1 LHGAGFAEDLFGK
14 AVLGE
19 RNMDERFLPCT
30 VANPRGTR
38 SQAGLIGGGSLPFP
52 SELASRAIP
61 APPNF
66 AGYYATSDY
75 NAAMFL
81 AHELASPELEMSPS
95 EAQESL
101 QLLRSLI
108 RNLSSAKDVSVEA
121 LQELQKTAA
130 AIPEIGSLLF
140 SPANLPG
147 TLVSA
152 GTSVAAFSKSKS
164 VVDLL
169 DLSAADKKKLIK
181 WANSRGTAN
190 SISAKKAFKG
200 RIKLIRVA
208 GQLHFEVPI
217 TAQAQSYKVLGRVG
231 GQVANLPAYGTKT
244 ALSKRAMLHAGG
256 AAGGLKFMTG
266 NTVGVALAIG
276 PQAYLD
282 YTSSTSMEEFY
293 RESAYSQPT
302 NVAAFASGV
311 LVSFF
316 MGSSLVAA
324 PLVIVLLVGWG
335 AGLAVQYYMGK
346 SGADKK
352 IGGSI
357 NKLIDHAF

>member
-1 LHGAGFAEDLFGK
+1 
-14 AVLGE
+14 
-19 RNMDERFLPCT
+19 MDERFLPCT
-30 VANPRGTR
+30 VANPRGSR
-38 SQAGLIGGGSLPFP
+38 QQAGLMGRGNLPFP
-52 SELASRAIP
+52 SEIASRAFP

-66 AGYYATSDY
+66 AGYYATNDY

-81 AHELASPELEMSPS
+81 AHELASPDSDMSPT

-108 RNLSSAKDVSVEA
+108 RSLSSAPDVSVEA
-121 LQELQKTAA
+121 LKELQKTAE
-130 AIPEIGSLLF
+130 AIPEIGPLMF

-152 GTSVAAFSKSKS
+152 GTSVAAFSRSKS
-164 VVDLL
+164 VIDLL

-190 SISAKKAFKG
+190 STSAKKAFKG

-217 TAQAQSYKVLGRVG
+217 TAQAQSYKVLGAVG
-231 GQVANLPAYGTKT
+231 QKVAHVPAYGTKN
-244 ALSKRAMLHAGG
+244 ALNKRATLHAEG
-256 AAGGLKFMTG
+256 ATGGLKFMTG

-282 YTSSTSMEEFY
+282 YSSSTSMGEFY
-293 RESAYSQPT
+293 KKSVYTQPT
-302 NVAAFASGV
+302 NLAAFAGGV

-324 PLVIVLLVGWG
+324 PLVIVVLAGWG
-335 AGLAVQYYMGK
+335 AGMAVQYYMGK
-346 SGADKK
+346 SGTDKK
-352 IGGSI
+352 AGNFIE
-357 NKLIDHAF
+357 KLIDNAF

>member
-1 LHGAGFAEDLFGK
+1 
-14 AVLGE
+14 
-19 RNMDERFLPCT
+19 MDGRFLPCT

-38 SQAGLIGGGSLPFP
+38 QQAGLIAGGQLSFP
-52 SELASRAIP
+52 SEIASRSFP
-61 APPNF
+61 APQNF

-81 AHELASPELEMSPS
+81 AHELASPELDMSPS

-108 RNLSSAKDVSVEA
+108 RNLGAAANVSVEA
-121 LQELQKTAA
+121 LKQLQKTVQS
-130 AIPEIGSLLF
+130 IPEIGDLMF

-152 GTSVAAFSKSKS
+152 GTSAVAFSKSKS

-181 WANSRGTAN
+181 WANSRGAAN
-190 SISAKKAFKG
+190 STSARRAFKG

-217 TAQAQSYKVLGRVG
+217 TAQAQSYKVLGQVG
-231 GQVANLPAYGTKT
+231 GQVAHLPAYGTKG
-244 ALSKRAMLHAGG
+244 ALNQRAMLHADG
-256 AAGGLKFMTG
+256 ATGGLKFMTG
-266 NTVGVALAIG
+266 NTMGVALAIG

-282 YTSSTSMEEFY
+282 YSSSTTMGEFY
-293 RESAYSQPT
+293 RASAYSQPT
-302 NVAAFASGV
+302 NVAAFAGGV
-311 LVSFF
+311 VGGAVVSVISV
-316 MGSSLVAA
+316 GLGLGAA
-324 PLVIVLLVGWG
+324 PLVLIVIAGWL
-335 AGLAVQYYMGK
+335 AGTGVQALMVKTGT
-346 SGADKK
+346 D
-352 IGGSI
+352 
-357 NKLIDHAF
+357 KLIGNHLTR

>member
-1 LHGAGFAEDLFGK
+1 
-14 AVLGE
+14 
-19 RNMDERFLPCT
+19 MDERFLPCT

-38 SQAGLIGGGSLPFP
+38 QQAGLIAGGNLSFP
-52 SELASRAIP
+52 SEIASRSFP
-61 APPNF
+61 MPQNF

-81 AHELASPELEMSPS
+81 AHELASPELDMSPS

-108 RNLSSAKDVSVEA
+108 RNLGTAANVSVEA
-121 LQELQKTAA
+121 LKELQKAA
-130 AIPEIGSLLF
+130 QSIPEIGDLMF

-181 WANSRGTAN
+181 WANSRGTA
-190 SISAKKAFKG
+190 SSTSAKKAFKG

-217 TAQAQSYKVLGRVG
+217 TAQAQSYKVLSQVG
-231 GQVANLPAYGTKT
+231 AQVAHLPAYGTKG
-244 ALSKRAMLHAGG
+244 ALNQRAMLHAGG
-256 AAGGLKFMTG
+256 ATGGLKFMTG

-282 YTSSTSMEEFY
+282 YSSSTTMDEFY
-293 RESAYSQPT
+293 KKSAYSQPT
-302 NVAAFASGV
+302 NIAAFAGGV
-311 LVSFF
+311 IVTIALTSA
-316 MGSSLVAA
+316 SA
-324 PLVIVLLVGWG
+324 PLVVVLMLGW
-335 AGLAVQYYMGK
+335 AGGMVVQSVMSK
-346 SGADKK
+346 SGADKQ
-352 IGGSI
+352 IGDFLT
-357 NKLIDHAF
+357 K

>member
-1 LHGAGFAEDLFGK
+1 
-14 AVLGE
+14 
-19 RNMDERFLPCT
+19 MDERFLPCT

-38 SQAGLIGGGSLPFP
+38 QQAGLIGGGNLSFP
-52 SELASRAIP
+52 SEIASRSFP
-61 APPNF
+61 APQNF

-81 AHELASPELEMSPS
+81 AHELASPELDMSPS

-108 RNLSSAKDVSVEA
+108 RNLSSAKDVSLEA
-121 LQELQKTAA
+121 LKELQKTAE
-130 AIPEIGSLLF
+130 AIPEVGSLLF

-190 SISAKKAFKG
+190 STSAKKAFKG

-231 GQVANLPAYGTKT
+231 GQVAHLPAYGTRG
-244 ALSKRAMLHAGG
+244 ALNQRAMLHAGG
-256 AAGGLKFMTG
+256 ATGSLKFMTG
-266 NTVGVALAIG
+266 NTVGAVLAVG

-282 YTSSTSMEEFY
+282 YTSSASMNEFY
-293 RESAYSQPT
+293 RKSAYSQPT
-302 NVAAFASGV
+302 NVAAFGGGV
-311 LVSFF
+311 AAGYVVGAISI
-316 MGSSLVAA
+316 GVGAGVA
-324 PLVIVLLVGWG
+324 PLVLIVVIGWL
-335 AGLAVQYYMGK
+335 AGTAVQHLMG
-346 SGADKK
+346 STGVDKAVGDYLTK
-352 IGGSI
+352 
-357 NKLIDHAF
+357 

>member
-1 LHGAGFAEDLFGK
+1 
-14 AVLGE
+14 
-19 RNMDERFLPCT
+19 M
-30 VANPRGTR
+30 R

-66 AGYYATSDY
+66 AGYYATNDY

-81 AHELASPELEMSPS
+81 AHELASPDLDMSPS

-108 RNLSSAKDVSVEA
+108 RNLSAAKNITVEM
-121 LQELQKTAA
+121 LKELQKTAE
-130 AIPEIGSLLF
+130 AIPEVGPLMF

-152 GTSVAAFSKSKS
+152 GSTVAALAKSKS
-164 VVDLL
+164 TVDLL
-169 DLSAADKKKLIK
+169 DLSAADKKKLLK

-190 SISAKKAFKG
+190 STSAKKTFRG

-217 TAQAQSYKVLGRVG
+217 TAQAQSYKVLGQVG
-231 GQVANLPAYGTKT
+231 QQVAHIPAYGTKAALSRT
-244 ALSKRAMLHAGG
+244 ALLHSGG

-266 NTVGVALAIG
+266 NTVGFALAVG
-276 PQAYLD
+276 PQAYFD
-282 YTSSTSMEEFY
+282 YTSSASMDEFY
-293 RESAYSQPT
+293 RKSAYSQPT
-302 NVAAFASGV
+302 NVASFTAGAI
-311 LVSFF
+311 VSIAL
-316 MGSSLVAA
+316 GSLVGA

-335 AGLAVQYYMGK
+335 FGVATQAYMSETGT
-346 SGADKK
+346 DKK
-352 IGGSI
+352 IGDYLT
-357 NKLIDHAF
+357 K

>member
-1 LHGAGFAEDLFGK
+1 
-14 AVLGE
+14 
-19 RNMDERFLPCT
+19 MDERFLPCT

-38 SQAGLIGGGSLPFP
+38 QQAGLIGGGNLSFP
-52 SELASRAIP
+52 SEIASRSFP
-61 APPNF
+61 APQDF

-81 AHELASPELEMSPS
+81 AHELASPELDMSPS

-101 QLLRSLI
+101 QLLHSLI
-108 RNLSSAKDVSVEA
+108 RNLSSAKDVSLEA
-121 LQELQKTAA
+121 LKELQTTAA
-130 AIPEIGSLLF
+130 AIPEVGSLLF

-190 SISAKKAFKG
+190 STSAKKAFKG

-231 GQVANLPAYGTKT
+231 GQVAHLPAHGTKG
-244 ALSKRAMLHAGG
+244 ALNQRAMLHEKG
-256 AAGGLKFMTG
+256 ATGGLKFMTG
-266 NTVGVALAIG
+266 NVVGFALAVG

-282 YTSSTSMEEFY
+282 YTDSKSMQEFY
-293 RESAYSQPT
+293 NKSAYSQPT
-302 NVAAFASGV
+302 NVAAFAAGSAATMI
-311 LVSFF
+311 LSFYL
-316 MGSSLVAA
+316 GAAALGAA
-324 PLVIVLLVGWG
+324 PLVLIIMVGWG
-335 AGLAVQYYMGK
+335 AGLAMQAIMNGT
-346 SGADKK
+346 GADKK
-352 IGGSI
+352 LGNII
-357 NKLIDHAF
+357 TK

>member
-1 LHGAGFAEDLFGK
+1 
-14 AVLGE
+14 
-19 RNMDERFLPCT
+19 MDERFLPCT

-38 SQAGLIGGGSLPFP
+38 QQAGLIAGGNFSFP
-52 SELASRAIP
+52 SEIASRSFP
-61 APPNF
+61 TPQNF

-81 AHELASPELEMSPS
+81 AHELASPELDMSPS

-108 RNLSSAKDVSVEA
+108 RNLGTAANVSVEA
-121 LQELQKTAA
+121 LKELQKAA
-130 AIPEIGSLLF
+130 QSIPEIGDLMF

-181 WANSRGTAN
+181 WANSRGTA
-190 SISAKKAFKG
+190 SSTSAKKAFKG

-217 TAQAQSYKVLGRVG
+217 TAQAQSYKVLGKVG
-231 GQVANLPAYGTKT
+231 QQVAHVPAYGTKT
-244 ALSKRAMLHAGG
+244 ALNKRAMLHAEG
-256 AAGGLKFMTG
+256 AVGGLKFMTG

-282 YTSSTSMEEFY
+282 YSSSTTMDEFY
-293 RESAYSQPT
+293 RKSAYSQPT
-302 NVAAFASGV
+302 NVAAFAAGV
-311 LVSFF
+311 VGGGLVTIAY
-316 MGSSLVAA
+316 GVAAVGAA
-324 PLVIVLLVGWG
+324 PLVLILAVGWG
-335 AGLAVQYYMGK
+335 FGLVAQKGMSYTGVDQ
-346 SGADKK
+346 K
-352 IGGSI
+352 IGDYLT
-357 NKLIDHAF
+357 K

>member
-1 LHGAGFAEDLFGK
+1 
-14 AVLGE
+14 
-19 RNMDERFLPCT
+19 MDERFLPCT

-38 SQAGLIGGGSLPFP
+38 QQAGLIAGGNFSFP
-52 SELASRAIP
+52 SEIASRSFP
-61 APPNF
+61 TPQNF

-81 AHELASPELEMSPS
+81 AHELASPELDMSPS

-108 RNLSSAKDVSVEA
+108 RNLGTAANVSVEA
-121 LQELQKTAA
+121 LKELQKAA
-130 AIPEIGSLLF
+130 QSIPEIGDLMF

-181 WANSRGTAN
+181 WANSRGTA
-190 SISAKKAFKG
+190 SSTSAKKAFKG

-217 TAQAQSYKVLGRVG
+217 TAQAQSYKVLGQVG
-231 GQVANLPAYGTKT
+231 GQVAHLPAYGTKG
-244 ALSKRAMLHAGG
+244 ALNQRAMLHAEG
-256 AAGGLKFMTG
+256 ATRGLKFMTG
-266 NTVGVALAIG
+266 NTVGIALAVG
-276 PQAYLD
+276 PQAYFD
-282 YTSSTSMEEFY
+282 YTSSASMDEFY
-293 RESAYSQPT
+293 RKSVYSQPT
-302 NVAAFASGV
+302 NIASFTAGAAVSIV
-311 LVSFF
+311 L
-316 MGSSLVAA
+316 GSLVGA
-324 PLVIVLLVGWG
+324 PLVVVLLVGWG
-335 AGLAVQYYMGK
+335 FGVGVQAYMSETGT
-346 SGADKK
+346 GKK
-352 IGGSI
+352 IGDYWT
-357 NKLIDHAF
+357 K

>member
-1 LHGAGFAEDLFGK
+1 
-14 AVLGE
+14 
-19 RNMDERFLPCT
+19 MDERFLPCT

-38 SQAGLIGGGSLPFP
+38 QQAGLISGGNLSFP
-52 SELASRAIP
+52 SEIASRSFP
-61 APPNF
+61 APQNF

-81 AHELASPELEMSPS
+81 AHELASPELDMSPS

-108 RNLSSAKDVSVEA
+108 RSLTSAKDISVKA
-121 LQELQKTAA
+121 LKELQKTAE
-130 AIPEIGSLLF
+130 AIPEIGPLMF

-152 GTSVAAFSKSKS
+152 GTSIAALTKSKS

-181 WANSRGTAN
+181 WASSRGTAN
-190 SISAKKAFKG
+190 STSAKKAFKG

-217 TAQAQSYKVLGRVG
+217 TAQAQSYKVLGQVG
-231 GQVANLPAYGTKT
+231 QQVANLPAYGTKA
-244 ALSKRAMLHAGG
+244 ALSKRAMLHSGG

-266 NTVGVALAIG
+266 NTVGVALAVG
-276 PQAYLD
+276 PQAYFD
-282 YTSSTSMEEFY
+282 YTSSASMNEFY
-293 RESAYSQPT
+293 RKSAYSQPT
-302 NVAAFASGV
+302 NVAAFAGGIAGGA
-311 LVSFF
+311 LVTFVYGIAAF
-316 MGSSLVAA
+316 GAA
-324 PLVIVLLVGWG
+324 PLVLVLAVGWG
-335 AGLAVQYYMGK
+335 FGLVAQRGMSYT
-346 SGADKK
+346 GADQK
-352 IGGSI
+352 IGDYLT
-357 NKLIDHAF
+357 K